1 MRDEVKYDRDGS
13 MTMPETLTNEQY
25 EIWVSRRLYVRHCI
39 YEGYFEKAVKPYNL
53 LGMSARDVLDSMGD
67 LGDRM
72 TVLEL
77 AVLCLRAN
85 DVVCV
90 DGWFDSEGVAGRA
103 QDVFSP
109 KHVHEVEEGLAERGL
124 LERRADSRGCDV
136 YRLSEETFGTMRRWL
151 GTYRPTE
158 KRRGWLDKGDEC

>member
-1 MRDEVKYDRDGS
+1 MESEVKYERDGT
-13 MTMPETLTNEQY
+13 MVMPEGLSSEQY
-25 EIWVSRRLYVRHCI
+25 EDWVSSRLYIRHCLFN
-39 YEGYFEKAVKPYNL
+39 GYYEKAVKPHNL

-72 TVLEL
+72 TIVEM

-85 DVVCV
+85 EQAFV

-109 KHVHEVEEGLAERGL
+109 KHVHGIEDGLAERGL
-124 LERRADSRGCDV
+124 LERRQDSRGCDQ
-136 YRLSEETFGTMRRWL
+136 YRLSEETFKTMRRWL
-151 GTYRPTE
+151 DRYRSTGV
-158 KRRGWLDKGDEC
+158 KGWL

>member
-1 MRDEVKYDRDGS
+1 MADEVKYDRDGT
-13 MTMPETLTNEQY
+13 MAMPEGLSDELY
-25 EIWVSRRLYVRHCI
+25 EAWVSRRLYVRHCI
-39 YEGYFEKAVKPYNL
+39 YEGYFERAVKPYNL

-109 KHVHEVEEGLAERGL
+109 KHVHETEDRLTERGL
-124 LERRADSRGCDV
+124 LERHVTSRGCDS
-136 YRLSEETFGTMRRWL
+136 YRLSGEAFKTMRTWFNKYRST
-151 GTYRPTE
+151 GT
-158 KRRGWLDKGDEC
+158 KGWL